1 MEIQTETADR
11 MVLTLPSRFADFY
24 LVVLPLVATLIC
36 GACCICIFD
45 FSGTVPLMS
54 KLTAAVVAGG
64 AIACAVV
71 LSRKAP
77 AHGRLVLVRSRNLLS
92 YEPPKNWGISPD
104 QRTLASFSGITYEE
118 ILHESE
124 PGESEP
130 GDPKPEKS
138 YRLYLSFKGHA
149 RLLIEHGSP
158 THPDANLDIQR
169 LIAWIDSSPR
179 AATLQ
184 YPDAQTGAAAAQRGR
199 RARTI
204 PQSTPSLTIKGIAP
218 PTLLMSGAML
228 GVYMLLRG
236 FDSPGGEV
244 ALGGLLLAFGCG
256 FLLAIWET
264 LDLTCD
270 TERRE
275 LRITRRT
282 VFKRFSKSYPL
293 EHILSVRQV
302 GRDVVLLRTNGP
314 EIKIGNGLLM
324 PQATKTETI
333 DAVQDWINTAP
344 H

>member
-1 MEIQTETADR
+1 MDIQTETADR
-11 MVLTLPSRFADFY
+11 MVLTLPSRDADFY
-24 LVVLPLVATLIC
+24 LVVLPLAATLIC
-36 GACCICIFD
+36 GVCCICIFD
-45 FSGTVPLMS
+45 FSGTVSLMS
-54 KLTAAVVAGG
+54 KLTAAAVGVGAVAY
-64 AIACAVV
+64 AVV
-71 LSRKAP
+71 QSRKAP
-77 AHGRLVLVRSRNLLS
+77 ANGRLVLVRSRNLLR
-92 YEPPKNWGISPD
+92 YEPPKDWDISPD
-104 QRTLASFSGITYEE
+104 QRTLASFSGITYDE

-124 PGESEP
+124 PGE
-130 GDPKPEKS
+130 PKPEKS
-138 YRLYLSFKGHA
+138 YRIYLSFKGHA
-149 RLLIEHGSP
+149 RLLIDHSSQ

-169 LIAWIDSSPR
+169 LVAWIDSSPR

-184 YPDAQTGAAAAQRGR
+184 YPDMQTGTGTAQRGR

-236 FDSPGGEV
+236 FDSPGGQV

-270 TERRE
+270 TDRRE

-282 VFKRFSKSYPL
+282 LFKRFSKSYPL
-293 EHILSVRQV
+293 EHILSVQQV

-333 DAVQDWINTAP
+333 NAVQDWINTTP